1 MSFSKFIHLT
11 DCHVVGSDAILYGM
25 NPRERLRQA
34 VASIN
39 SEHGD
44 AEFAVVSG
52 DLTHW
57 GDEDAYQAF
66 SELIKQLS
74 MPYVLMMGNHDKTE
88 AFTKYFSDVPRDHSG
103 FVQSI
108 RDTEFG
114 RCLFLDTSLTGTH
127 AGSYCL
133 QRIDWL
139 EEQLDATDRPLLIF
153 MHHPPFPVGIKGMD
167 AIMLQE
173 AETFHAALAP
183 HKHRIR
189 HLFFGHIHR
198 PIFGNW
204 RGISF
209 SCMRG
214 LNHQVALN
222 LKATDNIVQGNLE
235 PPAYGVV
242 LANDDQIIVHMHE
255 FLDTSPRFALAPP
268 KNQDARQ
275 YALGFTK
282 VTFPTD

>member
-1 MSFSKFIHLT
+1 MSFSTFIHLT
-11 DCHVVGSDAILYGM
+11 DCHVVGGDAILYGM
-25 NPRERLRQA
+25 NPRERLQQA
-34 VASIN
+34 VTSIN

-44 AEFAVVSG
+44 AEFVVVSG

-57 GDEDAYQAF
+57 GEEDAYLAF
-66 SELIKQLS
+66 FEQINQLT
-74 MPYVLMMGNHDKTE
+74 MPYVLMMGNHDNTK
-88 AFTKYFSDVPRDHSG
+88 AFAKFFPVAPRDQAG
-103 FVQSI
+103 FIQSV
-108 RDTEFG
+108 RDTTFA
-114 RCLFLDTSLTGTH
+114 RILFLDTSVTGTH
-127 AGSYCL
+127 AGGYCQ
-133 QRIDWL
+133 QRLDWL
-139 EEQLDATDRPLLIF
+139 EQQLETSNEPLLIF

-167 AIMLQE
+167 AIMMQDSE
-173 AETFHAALAP
+173 AFHTVLAP

-222 LKATDNIVQGNLE
+222 LSASNNIVHGNLE

-242 LANDDQIIVHMHE
+242 LVDDEQIVVHMHE
-255 FLDTSPRFALAPP
+255 FLNASPNFPLAPP
-268 KNQDARQ
+268 ENQDARQ
-275 YALGFTK
+275 YALGFVHVK
-282 VTFPTD
+282 D

>member
-1 MSFSKFIHLT
+1 MNFSKIIHLT
-11 DCHVVGSDAILYGM
+11 DCHVVGGDAILYGM
-25 NPRERLRQA
+25 DPRKRLEQA

-39 SEHGD
+39 SEHED
-44 AEFAVVSG
+44 AEFVVVSG

-66 SELIKQLS
+66 SERIKRLS
-74 MPYVLMMGNHDKTE
+74 MPYVLMMGNHDNTN
-88 AFTKYFSDVPRDHSG
+88 AFTQYFPDAPRDQSG

-108 RDTEFG
+108 RDTDFG
-114 RCLFLDTSLTGTH
+114 RCLFLDTSLSGTH
-127 AGSYCL
+127 AGYYCQ

-139 EEQLDATDRPLLIF
+139 EEQLDVTERPLLIF

-167 AIMLQE
+167 KIVLQDAE
-173 AETFHAALAP
+173 AFHAALAP

-189 HLFFGHIHR
+189 HLFFGHVHR

-214 LNHQVALN
+214 LNHQVALD
-222 LKATDNIVQGNLE
+222 LKAPDNIVNGNLE
-235 PPAYGVV
+235 PPAYGVI
-242 LANDDQIIVHMHE
+242 LANDDQLVVHMHE
-255 FLDTSPRFALAPP
+255 FLKASPHFPLTPP
-268 KNQDARQ
+268 QNKDARE
-275 YALGFTK
+275 YALGFELET
-282 VTFPTD
+282 

>member
-11 DCHVVGSDAILYGM
+11 DCHVVGGNAILYGM
-25 NPRERLRQA
+25 NPRERLQQA

-44 AEFAVVSG
+44 AEFVVVSG

-57 GDEDAYQAF
+57 GDEDAYLAF
-66 SELIKQLS
+66 SNQINQLS
-74 MPYVLMMGNHDKTE
+74 MPYVLMMGNHDNTE
-88 AFTKYFSDVPRDHSG
+88 AFAQFFPDTPRDPAG
-103 FVQSI
+103 FVQSV
-108 RDTEFG
+108 RDTPSG
-114 RCLFLDTSLTGTH
+114 RFLFLDTSIAGTH
-127 AGSYCL
+127 AGGYCQ
-133 QRIDWL
+133 QRLDWL
-139 EEQLDATDRPLLIF
+139 EQQLEGSNEPVLIF

-167 AIMLQE
+167 RIMMQDD
-173 AETFHAALAP
+173 ETFHAALTP
-183 HKHRIR
+183 YKHRIR

-222 LKATDNIVQGNLE
+222 LKASENIVQGNLE
-235 PPAYGVV
+235 APAYGVV
-242 LANDDQIIVHMHE
+242 LVNEDQIVVHMHE
-255 FLDTSPRFALAPP
+255 FLDASPQFPLAPP
-268 KNQDARQ
+268 KNQDARE
-275 YALGFTK
+275 YALGF
-282 VTFPTD
+282 